1 MNRTVTATKVS
12 ATGIVS
18 RVESLDWAQI
28 VSDLDAYGC
37 AAAKGVLLPEQCR
50 ALAALYDQDGLFR
63 SRIVM
68 SRHGFGRGEYKYWA
82 HPLPEAVATLRCAL
96 YPHLAEVANRWNQT
110 MQIDVR
116 YPADH
121 TEYLEQCHEV
131 GGSSRRRFSSN
142 TARETSI
149 ACTRTCTAI
158 SCSHC
163 RSLSSCRFPARISP
177 GASSC

>member
-131 GGSSRRRFSSN
+131 GQIKPTPRGR
-142 TARETSI
+142 
-149 ACTRTCTAI
+149 
-158 SCSHC
+158 
-163 RSLSSCRFPARISP
+163 L
-177 GASSC
+177 